1 MPSGAL
7 VAIAEKF
14 NVTNRTHLVLLNS
27 LYMAGFVLGPLFFGP
42 LSEYVGRRPV
52 LISTFLGYMLFMAAC
67 SVAPSYGALLAFRLL
82 GGICAS
88 APTTVISGLYADIY
102 DNPSHR
108 GTAVALYMA
117 ITTVGP
123 LVGPLISGFAS
134 EISWRWP
141 FWIAL
146 SIAVPGL
153 PLVLTLPETYMPVL
167 LSKAARQHEKV
178 GSVPEVADERHA
190 LDARKIFV
198 RPAVLMATIP
208 MLPLASL
215 YVAFAYAIMF
225 LTFQAY
231 PIIFQGEMSV
241 SNNVTM
247 MLEMFFFFFFF

>member
-1 MPSGAL
+1 
-7 VAIAEKF
+7 
-14 NVTNRTHLVLLNS
+14 
-27 LYMAGFVLGPLFFGP
+27 MAGFVLGPLFFGP

-52 LISTFLGYMLFMAAC
+52 LVSTFLGYMVFMAAC
-67 SVAPSYGALLAFRLL
+67 SMAPSYELLLVFRLL

-108 GTAVALYMA
+108 GTAVALYMG

-123 LVGPLISGFAS
+123 LVGPIISGFAS

-146 SIAVPGL
+146 FIALPGL
-153 PLVLTLPETYMPVL
+153 PLVLALPETYVPVL
-167 LSKAARQHEKV
+167 HNKAMRVQEKSQYIHQLGDKRQ
-178 GSVPEVADERHA
+178 A
-190 LDARKIFV
+190 LEARKIFV
-198 RPAVLMATIP
+198 RPAVLMITQP

-231 PIIFQGEMSV
+231 PIIFQGE
-241 SNNVTM
+241 
-247 MLEMFFFFFFF
+247 FP